1 MVAIGLGIKNHLTFG
16 AYEYLCSANHIYI
29 MAQPDSW
36 MVKFVAEITGKN
48 NIRTYMPETVKWG
61 SGWHNDPIFEEIADE
76 VAALIA
82 KGEDVAFAMAGD
94 VSIYGNV
101 ADSIVPIF
109 RKRGMDWDV
118 YPGVSFLNALS
129 IETGDPIVGEQDRLS
144 VASVKTAE
152 EMDAHFETT
161 NVVVLYNPKSFSGL
175 REYIKDR
182 GFTYAKMVIHGVYG
196 SPGKLVDLTQE
207 EVQAISGLVILRQP
221 ASVAKSIEAQL
232 AGNKRAQNIQNI
244 EYHLGLNGWDSKGR
258 FFAVLYPDSLV
269 WAPDGNCA
277 RLQQR
282 FKFPDRQLDIRGF
295 FVDSR
300 NRIFIGLKGF
310 QKEPFGRT
318 YLSQDGGKSFEIAF
332 NQCFWG
338 MDEDKFG
345 NLYAGIYHERGEPDS
360 SCSVLWS
367 GDGGFNWVNIAAPSW
382 VTQLHVHHLAID
394 PQKGWVY
401 ACLGDEPGLRGCWRM
416 KPGFSA
422 LARPAA
428 IGDTELDLITPLPFD
443 SGDMIVTSTGQR
455 LTVNSSTGSKVRL
468 TEKLDKDLP
477 EGIKVIKAK
486 WILKIANSENTVQ
499 FIGICFKK
507 GTIFLSDDTGPR
519 HNPERN
525 IVYRA
530 EDNGEDTLYS
540 PEPVLKAEKESGWG
554 GFFLE
559 CDRYDRI
566 WTAVRP
572 VSGKGAVWVS
582 TNGFDWTKTVET
594 LAEDIPCWRGTHTF
608 RDATIGQTGSGAS
621 LSGPK
626 GEMVVPYLNRA
637 LVLGIVA

>member
-1 MVAIGLGIKNHLTFG
+1 MVALGLGTKSHLTFG
-16 AYEYLCSANHIYI
+16 AYECLCAADRIYI
-29 MAQPDSW
+29 MAKSDSW
-36 MVKFVAEITGKN
+36 MVKFVADLTDRNK
-48 NIRTYMPETVKWG
+48 IRTYMPETVKWG
-61 SGWHNDPIFEEIADE
+61 SHWYNDPIFTEITDE
-76 VAALIA
+76 VTALVA
-82 KGEDVAFAMAGD
+82 KGKDIAFAMAGD
-94 VSIYGNV
+94 VSIYGNI
-101 ADSIVPIF
+101 ADSIVPILQ
-109 RKRGMDWDV
+109 KREMEWDV
-118 YPGVSFLNALS
+118 FPGVSFLNALS

-144 VASVKTAE
+144 VISVQTAE
-152 EMDAHFETT
+152 EMDAVFETS
-161 NVVVLYNPKSFSGL
+161 NVVVLYNPKSFEGL
-175 REYIKDR
+175 REYINDR
-182 GFTYAKMVIHGVYG
+182 GVSYAKMVVHGVYD
-196 SPGKLVDLTQE
+196 SPGRLADLTQE
-207 EVQAISGLVILRQP
+207 EVRGITGLVILRRP
-221 ASVAKSIEAQL
+221 VSAAKSIAAQL
-232 AGNKRAQNIQNI
+232 TANKRAKKIQDI
-244 EYHLGLNGWDSKGR
+244 EHHLGLNGWDSRGR

-269 WAPDGNCA
+269 WASDGNVG
-277 RLQQR
+277 RVQKR
-282 FKFPDRQLDIRGF
+282 FRFPDRPSDIRGF
-295 FVDSR
+295 FVDSQD
-300 NRIFIGLKGF
+300 RIYVSLKGF
-310 QKEPFGRT
+310 RQGSFGRT
-318 YLSQDGGKSFEIAF
+318 YVSQDGGKSFELVF
-332 NQCFWG
+332 NRCFWS

-345 NLYAGIYHERGEPDS
+345 NLYAGVYHERGEPDS

-382 VTQLHVHHLAID
+382 VAQLHVHHLAVD
-394 PQKGWVY
+394 PHKGWIY

-416 KPGFSA
+416 KPNFSA

-428 IGDTELDLITPLPFD
+428 NGDTELDLITPLPLD
-443 SGDMIVTSTGQR
+443 SGDMIFTSTGQR
-455 LTVNSSTGSKVRL
+455 LTVHSSTGSKVRL
-468 TEKLDKDLP
+468 SEKLDKDLP
-477 EGIKVIKAK
+477 EGIRVIKAK
-486 WILKIANSENTVQ
+486 WILKIANSENTLQ

-507 GTIFLSDDTGPR
+507 GAIFLSDDTGPR

-530 EDNGEDTLYS
+530 EDDGEDTLYS

-608 RDATIGQTGSGAS
+608 RDATIGQTGNGTS

-626 GEMVVPYLNRA
+626 GEMVVPYLNRS